1 MKTKNN
7 ILLAEKMSLSRFD
20 TLTSKIIWAVDL
32 EKTITGITR
41 IDHLI
46 FVTNISKWGIGQYT
60 SLLKFDTGEI
70 LWTIKKVFTSVLITD
85 QYVFSLKGSKL
96 EALSLKTGKEHF
108 IISTTFKWTVP
119 KLALIGEKLY
129 LYSKKKVLEVNQK
142 NGQLME
148 VESPKGLDIQSI
160 TILVDEFQMN
170 INTISTPDSGVG
182 FIGDYGSVG
191 GDASGGDGGDG
202 GGGDG
207 GGE

>member
-7 ILLAEKMSLSRFD
+7 ILLAEKKKLSRFD
-20 TLTSKIIWAVDL
+20 TFTSKIIWAVDL
-32 EKTITGITR
+32 EKMITGITR
-41 IDHLI
+41 IDHLV
-46 FVTNISKWGIGQYT
+46 FVTNISKWGVGQYT

-70 LWTIKKVFTSVLITD
+70 LWTIKKVFTSILITD

-108 IISTTFKWTVP
+108 IISTTFKWTAP

-170 INTISTPDSGVG
+170 INTMSTPDSGVY
-182 FIGDYGSVG
+182 FIGDSGLG
-191 GDASGGDGGDG
+191 GDASGGDG

-207 GGE
+207 GGGE

>member
-7 ILLAEKMSLSRFD
+7 ILLAEKTKLSRFD
-20 TLTSKIIWAVDL
+20 TFTSKIIWAVDL
-32 EKTITGITR
+32 EKMITGITR
-41 IDHLI
+41 IDHLV
-46 FVTNISKWGIGQYT
+46 FVTNISKWGVGQYT

-70 LWTIKKVFTSVLITD
+70 LWTIKKVFTSILITD

-108 IISTTFKWTVP
+108 IISTTFKWTAP

-129 LYSKKKVLEVNQK
+129 LYSKKKVVEVNQK

-170 INTISTPDSGVG
+170 INTISTPDSGV
-182 FIGDYGSVG
+182 
-191 GDASGGDGGDG
+191 
-202 GGGDG
+202 
-207 GGE
+207 

>member
-46 FVTNISKWGIGQYT
+46 FVTLISKWGIGQYT

-70 LWTIKKVFTSVLITD
+70 LWTIKKVFTSILITD
-85 QYVFSLKGSKL
+85 QYVFSLKGSML

-108 IISTTFKWTVP
+108 IISTTFNWTAP

-148 VESPKGLDIQSI
+148 VEFPKGLDIQSI

-182 FIGDYGSVG
+182 FVGDMGSVG

>member
-7 ILLAEKMSLSRFD
+7 ILLAEKKKLSRFD
-20 TLTSKIIWAVDL
+20 TFTSKIIWAVDL
-32 EKTITGITR
+32 EKMITGITR
-41 IDHLI
+41 IDHLV
-46 FVTNISKWGIGQYT
+46 FVTNISKWGVGQYT

-70 LWTIKKVFTSVLITD
+70 LWTIKKVFTSILITD

-108 IISTTFKWTVP
+108 IISTTFKWTAP

-170 INTISTPDSGVG
+170 INTMSTPDSGVY
-182 FIGDYGSVG
+182 FIGDSGLG

-202 GGGDG
+202 G
-207 GGE
+207 E

>member
-1 MKTKNN
+1 MKTTNN

-32 EKTITGITR
+32 EKMITGITR

-70 LWTIKKVFTSVLITD
+70 LWRIKKVFTSVLITD

-108 IISTTFKWTVP
+108 IIHTTFNWTTP

-129 LYSKKKVLEVNQK
+129 LYSKKKILEVNQK

-148 VESPKGLDIQSI
+148 VTSPKGLNLQN
-160 TILVDEFQMN
+160 TNCLLDEFQMN
-170 INTISTPDSGVG
+170 INTITTSDSGVG
-182 FIGDYGSVG
+182 FVGDVSGVG
-191 GDASGGDGGDG
+191 GDSGGD

>member
-7 ILLAEKMSLSRFD
+7 ILLAEKKKLSRFD
-20 TLTSKIIWAVDL
+20 TFTSKIIWAVDL
-32 EKTITGITR
+32 EKMITGITR
-41 IDHLI
+41 IDHLV
-46 FVTNISKWGIGQYT
+46 FVTNISKWGVGQYT

-70 LWTIKKVFTSVLITD
+70 LWTIKKVFTSILITD

-108 IISTTFKWTVP
+108 IISTTFKWTAP

-148 VESPKGLDIQSI
+148 VESPKGLAIRSI

-170 INTISTPDSGVG
+170 INTMSTPDSGVY
-182 FIGDYGSVG
+182 FIGDSGLG

-202 GGGDG
+202 G
-207 GGE
+207 E

>member
-1 MKTKNN
+1 MQ
-7 ILLAEKMSLSRFD
+7 FD
-20 TLTSKIIWAVDL
+20 S
-32 EKTITGITR
+32 
-41 IDHLI
+41 
-46 FVTNISKWGIGQYT
+46 
-60 SLLKFDTGEI
+60 GEI

-108 IISTTFKWTVP
+108 IIYTTFKWATP
-119 KLALIGEKLY
+119 KLALIGKKLY

-148 VESPKGLDIQSI
+148 VESPKGLDIQRT

-170 INTISTPDSGVG
+170 INTISTPDSGLG
-182 FIGDYGSVG
+182 FIGDYGSV
-191 GDASGGDGGDG
+191 GGDGGDG

-207 GGE
+207 GE

>member
-20 TLTSKIIWAVDL
+20 TLTSKTIWAVDL

-46 FVTNISKWGIGQYT
+46 FVTIIPKWGIGQYT

-70 LWTIKKVFTSVLITD
+70 LWTIKKVFTCTLITD

-108 IISTTFKWTVP
+108 IISTTFKWRPP

-129 LYSKKKVLEVNQK
+129 LYSKKKVLEINQK

-148 VESPKGLDIQSI
+148 VESPKGLDIRSI

-182 FIGDYGSVG
+182 FIGDYDSLG
-191 GDASGGDGGDG
+191 GDASGIDGIDG
-202 GGGDG
+202 GGG

>member
-7 ILLAEKMSLSRFD
+7 ILLAEKMNLSRFD

-70 LWTIKKVFTSVLITD
+70 LWTIKKVFTSILITD
-85 QYVFSLKGSKL
+85 QYVFSLKGSML

-108 IISTTFKWTVP
+108 IISTTFNWTAP
-119 KLALIGEKLY
+119 KLALIREKLY

-148 VESPKGLDIQSI
+148 VEFPKGLDIQSI

-182 FIGDYGSVG
+182 FVGDMGSVG

>member
-7 ILLAEKMSLSRFD
+7 ILLAEKTKLSRFD
-20 TLTSKIIWAVDL
+20 TFTSKIIWAVDL
-32 EKTITGITR
+32 EKMITGITR
-41 IDHLI
+41 IDHLV
-46 FVTNISKWGIGQYT
+46 FVTNISKWGVGQYT

-70 LWTIKKVFTSVLITD
+70 LWTIKKVFTSILITD

-108 IISTTFKWTVP
+108 IISTTFKWTAP

-129 LYSKKKVLEVNQK
+129 LYSKKKVVEVNQK

-170 INTISTPDSGVG
+170 INTMPTPDSGVH
-182 FIGDYGSVG
+182 FIGDSGLG

-202 GGGDG
+202 GGG
-207 GGE
+207 GE

>member
-7 ILLAEKMSLSRFD
+7 ILLAEKTKLSRFD
-20 TLTSKIIWAVDL
+20 TFTSKIIWAVDL
-32 EKTITGITR
+32 EKMITGITR
-41 IDHLI
+41 IDHLV
-46 FVTNISKWGIGQYT
+46 FVTNISKWGVGQYT

-70 LWTIKKVFTSVLITD
+70 LWTIKKVFTSILITD

-108 IISTTFKWTVP
+108 IISTTFKWTAP

-170 INTISTPDSGVG
+170 INTMPTPDSGVH
-182 FIGDYGSVG
+182 FIGDSGLG

-202 GGGDG
+202 GGG
-207 GGE
+207 GE

>member
-7 ILLAEKMSLSRFD
+7 ILLAEKTKLSRFD
-20 TLTSKIIWAVDL
+20 TFTSKIIWAVDL
-32 EKTITGITR
+32 EKMITGITR
-41 IDHLI
+41 IDHLV
-46 FVTNISKWGIGQYT
+46 FVTNISKWGVGQYT

-70 LWTIKKVFTSVLITD
+70 LWTIKKVFTSILITD

-108 IISTTFKWTVP
+108 IISTTFKWTAP

-170 INTISTPDSGVG
+170 INTMPTPDSGVY
-182 FIGDYGSVG
+182 FIDDSGLG

-202 GGGDG
+202 GGG
-207 GGE
+207 GE